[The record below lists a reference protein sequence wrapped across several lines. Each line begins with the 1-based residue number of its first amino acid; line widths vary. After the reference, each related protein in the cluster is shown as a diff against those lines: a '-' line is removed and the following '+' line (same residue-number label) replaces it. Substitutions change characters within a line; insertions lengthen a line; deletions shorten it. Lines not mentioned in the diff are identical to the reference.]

1 MPRISL
7 KNITFKQALPWA
19 LLVVAAVVIVLF
31 IFRKVPLPGEDPAY
45 EYLQHQNDSLLQKN
59 SDIQHA
65 FEARKKTVDSLEYV
79 VDTIDRRI
87 KIVKETYEKKI
98 PVFDSYTPEQLER
111 YLTERYSKP

>member
-1 MPRISL
+1 MINI
-7 KNITFKQALPWA
+7 KNINWKGWLPWA
-19 LLVVAAVVIVLF
+19 LLAIAVTAILLF
-31 IFRKVPLPGEDPAY
+31 VFRKVPLPGEDPAY

-59 SDIQHA
+59 SDISRA

-87 KIVKETYEKKI
+87 KIIKEAYEKKI